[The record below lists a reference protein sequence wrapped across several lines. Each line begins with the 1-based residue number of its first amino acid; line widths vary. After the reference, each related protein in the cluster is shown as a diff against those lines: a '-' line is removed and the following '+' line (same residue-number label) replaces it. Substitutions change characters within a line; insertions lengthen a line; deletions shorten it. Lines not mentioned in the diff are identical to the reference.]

1 MEVGNRRIKTERAE
15 RLEAR
20 LTPEQKRLFV
30 SAAELQGRSL
40 SDFVVSSAIEK
51 ATQVL
56 AEMAVIRLDA
66 EQSRGFATALLAE
79 PHPNEAL
86 LKAFEHRHRLT
97 GE

>member
-1 MEVGNRRIKTERAE
+1 MEARKRLVKKERIE

-20 LTPEQKRLFV
+20 LTPDQKHLFL
-30 SAAELQGRSL
+30 SAAELQGRTL
-40 SDFVVSSAIEK
+40 SDFVLSSAIEK

-66 EQSRGFATALLAE
+66 EQSRSFAAALLEE
-79 PHPNEAL
+79 PRPNDAL
-86 LKAFEHRHRLT
+86 LKAFEHRRRLT